1 MLLTISPNQPQLIQ
15 LRSVFITVNA
25 CVSQHLLQTADKNTL
40 IFLVC
45 LDMIFFLVA
54 DTQLYESLCR
64 SVGPLVCPSV
74 STSRKVGK
82 LVYPPL
88 PTRQQ
93 LVAVY
98 PALFFFSFYNFKCFH
113 PFCYVTVFYISG
125 HCRRAPAVLHVVLPP
140 VIHLTVNENPHHCL
154 PRSTV

>member
-82 LVYPPL
+82 RAFPPL
-88 PTRQQ
+88 PTRPQ
-93 LVAVY
+93 LVSVY
-98 PALFFFSFYNFKCFH
+98 PALFSL
-113 PFCYVTVFYISG
+113 VF
-125 HCRRAPAVLHVVLPP
+125 HVVSGFRLTSRVICNQNRALLLCLWHSLDGSRLPTSSRH
-140 VIHLTVNENPHHCL
+140 VSGEVD
-154 PRSTV
+154 VF